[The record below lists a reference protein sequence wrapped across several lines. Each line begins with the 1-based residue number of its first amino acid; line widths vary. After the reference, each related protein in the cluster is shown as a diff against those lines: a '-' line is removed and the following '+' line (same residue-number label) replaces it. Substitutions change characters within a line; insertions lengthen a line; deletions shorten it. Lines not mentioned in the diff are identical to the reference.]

1 MHVNYD
7 DLQYRGISDLKDT
20 FNYSSIDSY
29 YDPEPFASALERNDD
44 RYWINGDRNKEWS
57 LIDYLNVVRSNF
69 NELLTK
75 KKVNERKAQLDVS
88 IIFLNYVTDETA
100 EKYVF
105 SDNVI
110 IRPTDY
116 TNEITTELYN
126 SLMNRNQET
135 LENKMEGSSFVYDYV
150 NFLDIKFNQV
160 YLIRG
165 GTCIK

>member
-20 FNYSSIDSY
+20 FNYNSIDSY
-29 YDPEPFASALERNDD
+29 YDPEPFASALERNDE

-57 LIDYLNVVRSNF
+57 LIDYFNVVRQNF

-88 IIFLNYVTDETA
+88 IIYLNYITNETA

-110 IRPTDY
+110 IRWY
-116 TNEITTELYN
+116 KWNNY
-126 SLMNRNQET
+126 RT
-135 LENKMEGSSFVYDYV
+135 L
-150 NFLDIKFNQV
+150 
-160 YLIRG
+160 
-165 GTCIK
+165 